1 MKVQAAWIKLLL
13 LFLLLLLLLLLFIII
28 IIIIIMM
35 IIIITPYQRNTIQ
48 TLLFKLFVNLIR

>member
-13 LFLLLLLLLLLFIII
+13 LFLLLLLLLLFIII

>member
-13 LFLLLLLLLLLFIII
+13 LFLLLLLLLLLLFIII
-28 IIIIIMM
+28 

-48 TLLFKLFVNLIR
+48 TLLFKLCVNLIR

>member
-35 IIIITPYQRNTIQ
+35 MIIITPYQRNTIQ

>member
-13 LFLLLLLLLLLFIII
+13 LFLLLLLLLLLLFIII
-28 IIIIIMM
+28 IIIIM

-48 TLLFKLFVNLIR
+48 TLLFKLCVNLIR

>member
-13 LFLLLLLLLLLFIII
+13 LFLLLLLLLLFIII
-28 IIIIIMM
+28 IIIIIIM

-48 TLLFKLFVNLIR
+48 TLLFKLCVNLIR